1 MTRHG
6 KNCTAGAVYTYHEK
20 RKDTG
25 GYLMADKGGLW
36 GDGNGVAR
44 ALTPKRE
51 ASVSGSHFRSDLN
64 GYGAVIG
71 GPIDPYG
78 FLWVPMG
85 VYGVS
90 MGPYSITIDLYG
102 TLWVPMGLYGVSM
115 GPYGFLWVPMGFYV
129 SLWGPYG
136 SLWVSMGPY
145 GFLWVPMGRSGA
157 EALCPIAEATPGTSG
172 TLPSFWIPSLTPEAG
187 AERLRKPDTSVRCP
201 MSGRRLRASDLVPVH
216 FTPEVPGLER
226 LQLLGRR
233 HRFVC
238 AVSRDALSNATPCA
252 VIRPSG
258 AVVTMQCV
266 ERLIR
271 KEMRDPISGE
281 TLSDDDIIPLQ
292 RGGTGF
298 AACRDPQL
306 ELHRKSPRQSC

>member
-44 ALTPKRE
+44 AILQYI
-51 ASVSGSHFRSDLN
+51 VH
-64 GYGAVIG
+64 
-71 GPIDPYG
+71 
-78 FLWVPMG
+78 
-85 VYGVS
+85 
-90 MGPYSITIDLYG
+90 ITIDLYG

-292 RGGTGF
+292 RVIN
-298 AACRDPQL
+298 
-306 ELHRKSPRQSC
+306 SPC